1 MFANFD
7 RPSYLLL
14 LLHEKSSQDFPL
26 FNRRNSVI
34 QIWKNMSRLKHFI
47 LNYVKY
53 YPGTVVMHMISFC
66 QMSLWD
72 DDCVKIRC
80 WGWIN
85 WATPGMWGCYFS
97 NSTSTAVKICP
108 FNTMG
113 LKKALCPQ
121 LIRTTLPPNCF
132 QMYHQVHFVLFNN
145 FITYL
150 LTVNLHHFN
159 DFIAEIHTWSFSCS
173 VCKGLLP
180 DLTEKLFQ
188 PEICSEA
195 TNTQQ
200 MQKMRNGNRKIM
212 ASKAKHLDIH

>member
-1 MFANFD
+1 M
-7 RPSYLLL
+7 
-14 LLHEKSSQDFPL
+14 
-26 FNRRNSVI
+26 
-34 QIWKNMSRLKHFI
+34 
-47 LNYVKY
+47 
-53 YPGTVVMHMISFC
+53 
-66 QMSLWD
+66 
-72 DDCVKIRC
+72 
-80 WGWIN
+80 N

-108 FNTMG
+108 FNTRG
-113 LKKALCPQ
+113 LKKALH
-121 LIRTTLPPNCF
+121 PPPPP
-132 QMYHQVHFVLFNN
+132 YHRVHFVLFNN

-180 DLTEKLFQ
+180 DLTEKLFR

-200 MQKMRNGNRKIM
+200 MQKMKNGNRKIM
-212 ASKAKHLDIH
+212 APKAKHLDIH